1 MSNGGT
7 DFEQLGLFGD
17 WTPEDGRTNQ
27 YGFPLE
33 DRRPIA
39 RESDPETSHAGA
51 AHVRPKL
58 VGLRLAFVETLR
70 SLGRATANE
79 VAAAAVGAGLVLNAE
94 SLRKRARELVDLG
107 LIRVVGSRPCSVTG
121 CAADV
126 FECC

>member
-1 MSNGGT
+1 MSSGGT

-17 WTPEDGRTNQ
+17 LTPEDGRTNQ

-51 AHVRPKL
+51 SHVRPKL
-58 VGLRLAFVETLR
+58 VGLRAAFHDVLQV
-70 SLGRATANE
+70 LGKATANE
-79 VAAAAVGAGLVLNAE
+79 VAAAAVGTGLVTNSE
-94 SLRKRARELVDLG
+94 SVRKRARELVDLG